1 MTTKIRIMPHSASKG
16 ARKLADALKEEG
28 FNVMRLKR
36 TGSNYRGYPSH
47 VLINWGCSSRRTI
60 REGIEM
66 LNEPEGVEKAQNKVS
81 TFENLTSVP
90 TPDWTT
96 DRETAASW
104 IQEGYKVYCRTL
116 TRGSEGRG
124 IVVATT
130 TDEIVSA
137 PLYTKG
143 LEIARE
149 VRVHVFMGEVI
160 DFSQKKK
167 MGSERREQEGI
178 EEVDMDV
185 RNHKNGWIFARSD
198 VTLPDDA
205 KDMAVSA
212 VEALGLDFGAVD
224 MVITPQEACRV
235 LEINTAPGL
244 EGTTL
249 ERYKNAV
256 KAYVETRR

>member
-1 MTTKIRIMPHSASKG
+1 MTNKIRIMPYKASKG
-16 ARKLADALKEEG
+16 ARRLADALKDDG
-28 FNVMRLKR
+28 FNVMRLKV
-36 TGSNYRGYPSH
+36 TGSAYRGFPSH
-47 VLINWGCSSRRTI
+47 LIINWGCSDRRTI

-66 LNEPEGVEKAQNKVS
+66 LNDPNAVKIAQNKTD
-81 TFENLTSVP
+81 TFAALGRVP

-96 DRETAASW
+96 DRDVAASW

-116 TRGSEGRG
+116 TRAREGRG

-130 TDEIVSA
+130 EDQLVSA

-149 VRVHVFMGEVI
+149 VRVHVFNSEVI

-167 MGSERREQEGI
+167 MGSERREEEGI

-185 RNHKNGWIFARSD
+185 RNHKNGWIFARAD
-198 VTLPDDA
+198 VRLPDEA
-205 KDMAVSA
+205 GQMAVDA
-212 VEALGLDFGAVD
+212 VTTLGLDFGAVD

-249 ERYKNAV
+249 ERYKEAV
-256 KAYVETRR
+256 KRYAEEI